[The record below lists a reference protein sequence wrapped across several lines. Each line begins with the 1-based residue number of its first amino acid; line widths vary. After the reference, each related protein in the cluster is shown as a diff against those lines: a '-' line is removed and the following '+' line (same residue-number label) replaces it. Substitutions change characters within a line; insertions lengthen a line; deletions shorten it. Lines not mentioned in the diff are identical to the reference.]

1 MRRLLCLSL
10 SSLAVMAALA
20 GAVRAQDAAQPE
32 ADAGAWLAA
41 RAASGLGDF
50 RAGAF
55 WYDRALQGD
64 PTNQQLLDGAVLSS
78 IGLGDFPAAAD
89 YGRRLGQTG
98 ARSQT
103 AFLAL
108 TAEQAAKGEFAQL
121 IKDIND
127 GRSIGT
133 VLDKLIVAWAQLG
146 DGKMADAL
154 KAFDDLA
161 KTDGLSGLA
170 LYHKALALASAGD
183 FEGAEAIFSGQAA
196 GPIEVTRRGI
206 IAHVQILSQLEQS
219 PKALEIIDN
228 TFGTDPDP
236 ELDAM
241 RAKLKAG
248 EPLQFDVVR
257 TAQDGMAEVF
267 RSLAEVLGDQ
277 ADPGF
282 LLLYTRVAAYL
293 RPDLVDAVLTSAQI
307 LQQQGQYD
315 LAAEAYATI
324 PAKSPVFHIAEMG
337 RAETLIAAGKVD
349 AGLEVLQSLT
359 RSHGDQ
365 IGVHIAL
372 GDALRR
378 QERFAEAIAPYTAA
392 IDLIGTPEQ
401 RHWTLFYSR
410 GITQERS
417 GNFAAAEADF
427 RRALELNPDQPQV
440 LNYLGYSFVDRGE
453 NLDEALGM
461 IQRAVAAQ
469 PEAGYIID
477 SLAWAL
483 FRLGRYEEA
492 VEPMERA
499 ALLEPVDPVVTDHL
513 GDVYWAVGRKLEA
526 RFQWHRALSFDAC
539 HRTTGGRVSSS
550 GFAGGLCG
558 GGGCGLCRPCG
569 RVVADGHGAD
579 GGGAVGR
586 RGQSGAAGGAAGGRC
601 GADRAGEG
609 AARVIRHRR
618 RVGGCGG
625 DASAAGAA
633 VGARAA
639 GGGRCAG
646 AGRGCAGVPCGPCGA
661 DDRDRR
667 GAGGGACLA
676 FGMACRVICR
686 VCAMRRN
693 WRPF

>member
-89 YGRRLGQTG
+89 YARRLGQTG

-293 RPDLVDAVLTSAQI
+293 RPDLTDAVLTAAQI
-307 LQQQGQYD
+307 LERQGQMD
-315 LAAEAYATI
+315 LAAETF
-324 PAKSPVFHIAEMG
+324 AKVPPEDPLFHVAEMG
-337 RAETLIAAGKVD
+337 RADTLIASGKVD
-349 AGLEVLQSLT
+349 AGIEVLQALT
-359 RSHGDQ
+359 RSHADLPA
-365 IGVHIAL
+365 VHMAL
-372 GDALRR
+372 ADALRV
-378 QERFAEAIAPYTAA
+378 QERFADSIPAYDEAIRR
-392 IDLIGTPEQ
+392 IGTPEP
-401 RHWTLFYSR
+401 RHWALLFAR
-410 GITQERS
+410 GISHERV
-417 GNFAAAEADF
+417 GDFAAAEKDL
-427 RRALELNPDQPQV
+427 RKSLELSPDQPSV

-453 NLDEALGM
+453 NLEEALSM
-461 IQRAVAAQ
+461 IQRAVAAE
-469 PEAGYIID
+469 PDSGAITD
-477 SLAWAL
+477 SLARAY
-483 FRLGRYEEA
+483 FRLGRYQDA

-499 ALLEPVDPVVTDHL
+499 SLLEPVDPIVTDHL

-526 RFQWHRALSFDAC
+526 RFQWHRALSFDPEEKEAI
-539 HRTTGGRVSSS
+539 RIRKKLEV
-550 GFAGGLCG
+550 GLDQVLIDEG
-558 GGGCGLCRPCG
+558 KPPITP
-569 RVVADGHGAD
+569 VVADG
-579 GGGAVGR
+579 
-586 RGQSGAAGGAAGGRC
+586 
-601 GADRAGEG
+601 
-609 AARVIRHRR
+609 
-618 RVGGCGG
+618 
-625 DASAAGAA
+625 
-633 VGARAA
+633 
-639 GGGRCAG
+639 
-646 AGRGCAGVPCGPCGA
+646 
-661 DDRDRR
+661 
-667 GAGGGACLA
+667 
-676 FGMACRVICR
+676 
-686 VCAMRRN
+686 N
-693 WRPF
+693 